1 MIAQVHVVS
10 IREGENRIAVRRNEL
25 VLGHFRLSVWAQ
37 RLFLI
42 LVAHVDTDTTADT
55 VFRFEVATL
64 ARWLGVAR
72 TNLYTDLIPAIQEL
86 MRTTIR
92 VERIDGLPGYME
104 VGLIQ
109 NKNGFVS
116 ATRSAELRLQDG
128 QIEFFIHK
136 ELLPFVKELSTR
148 FSRTELVYALRLRSS
163 FSQKLYDVLK
173 ANRWRGN
180 SFELQMTE
188 LRALLAVGETEYSSF
203 GDFRRNILEVAERE
217 ISQKTDI
224 RFVWDAAKTGHR
236 VTAIRF
242 TYANAAGGNIE
253 FLPDTTDDK
262 LLQRLSKAGVKAET
276 AAEIVRLYSGSDP
289 HRIVWHLDEALRQ
302 HRAGK
307 LKSPAAWILSG
318 IKEDWRPQKPLFE
331 ALARVPDNK
340 RSDAGD
346 IQQIS
351 AAGFAATLEG
361 IERGR
366 GRVDTMDK
374 KPALN

>member
-1 MIAQVHVVS
+1 MTTDTHVIA
-10 IREGENRIAVRRNEL
+10 ITEGANRVAVRRNEL

-42 LVAHVDTDTTADT
+42 LVAHVDVTTTADT
-55 VFRFEVATL
+55 VFRFEVTAL
-64 ARWLGVAR
+64 SRWLGVAR

-116 ATRSAELRLQDG
+116 ASPTAALRLQDG
-128 QIEFFIHK
+128 QIEFFVHK
-136 ELLPFVKELSTR
+136 ELLPFVKALSTR

-173 ANRWRGN
+173 ANRWRG
-180 SFELQMTE
+180 STFEVSMSE
-188 LRALLAVGETEYSSF
+188 LRALLAVDATEYAKF
-203 GDFRRNILEVAERE
+203 GDFRRTILEVAERE

-224 RFVWDAAKTGHR
+224 RFVWDAIKSGHR

-242 TYANAAGGNIE
+242 AYARAAGGNIE

-262 LLQRLSKAGVKAET
+262 LLQRLSRAGVKAET
-276 AAEIVRLYSGSDP
+276 AAALVRRHGDSDP
-289 HRIVWHLDEALRQ
+289 HRIIWHLDEALRQ
-302 HRAGK
+302 HKQGK
-307 LKSPAAWILSG
+307 LKNPAAWILSG
-318 IKEDWRPQKPLFE
+318 ITEDWRPQKPLFE
-331 ALARVPDNK
+331 TSTFVPDSR
-340 RSDAGD
+340 RSEADD
-346 IQQIS
+346 IQPIGVV
-351 AAGFAATLEG
+351 GFAALVEG
-361 IERGR
+361 LKGA
-366 GRVDTMDK
+366 RV
-374 KPALN
+374 NQYR